1 MNNGLKNA
9 LIFVSG
15 AAVGILATGK
25 LLKDYYEKQYQE
37 DLESVKKAFSSDYKP
52 KSKSESDSEEDDEKE
67 NNLKENI
74 EKLEVFKKDSKEYKE
89 IVKDYNKKEDD
100 EDMKP
105 NPYVITEDEFGE
117 DPNFQT
123 ITLTCYADKV
133 VTDELDEVVEEDTF
147 DDLCGLEVLDEFD
160 ANEVDVVYVR
170 DDYMETDYE
179 ILLDERN
186 YSDCH

>member
-1 MNNGLKNA
+1 MNNGLKNT

-25 LLKDYYEKQYQE
+25 VLKDYYEKRYQE
-37 DLESVKKAFSSDYKP
+37 DLESVKEAFSSDYKP
-52 KSKSESDSEEDDEKE
+52 KSKTESEEDDEE
-67 NNLKENI
+67 EESRLKENV
-74 EKLEVFKKDSKEYKE
+74 EKLEDFKKDAEEYKE

-100 EDMKP
+100 EEMKP

-133 VTDELDEVVEEDTF
+133 VTDELDEVVEQDTF

-160 ANEVDVVYVR
+160 VNEVDAVYVR

>member
-1 MNNGLKNA
+1 MNNGLKNT

-15 AAVGILATGK
+15 AVVGILATGK

-52 KSKSESDSEEDDEKE
+52 KSESDSEEDDEKE

-74 EKLEVFKKDSKEYKE
+74 EKLEVFKKESKEYKE

-179 ILLDERN
+179 ILLDERK